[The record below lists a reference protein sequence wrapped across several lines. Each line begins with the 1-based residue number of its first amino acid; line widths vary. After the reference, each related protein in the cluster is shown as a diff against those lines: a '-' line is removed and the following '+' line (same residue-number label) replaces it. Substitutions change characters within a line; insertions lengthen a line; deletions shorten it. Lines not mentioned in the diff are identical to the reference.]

1 MKTVIAIM
9 PKIGAVGLAAK
20 LSSPPP
26 PLAGKTAA
34 PSFSLLLEQAKPS
47 SSESLGGDLSS
58 SRGLAREGYSPVG
71 SPPKRETKLFDSKSS
86 DSKTPE
92 VKTNDPQGRTSTT
105 SQTPSP
111 GLDLLDKPVPLPPL
125 PPVALCWSTGAEG
138 LTPDTLTV
146 RVAPNDE
153 APSASVLDGDT
164 TLQPTPVVI
173 QPTLSQSLSG
183 NAGVNSST
191 MTAFITGMKD
201 GKTMHSSALEEDKTT
216 NSHATGGTTLWATFS
231 GDDEKEETQTGVTA
245 LGSATPGNVNT
256 TDAGTAA
263 GLISNLAGVPVSDSA
278 TQFGNMLMPS
288 RPPRN
293 ESRAGAEIADG
304 VSKAKSTATFEPV
317 QVEAP
322 PSPVPVGLVTTIPS
336 PESGKTDSGS
346 AKVTRDKPATDR
358 SRVSGTPDSL
368 GTTGK
373 NAEVTKGAKAEAGKD
388 NTSSFASAPATNQS
402 TANAQAS
409 AVDIRPSFSN
419 AGTQASLITGEGKS
433 ASDASSPG
441 ASTQQPSQLGRNPT
455 EVAETPRPIETAPI
469 LPTSPVQS
477 AKLIERIGE
486 AELRIGMRS
495 GEFGGIDIRTSMVRN
510 QFTAEISVER
520 GELGRVMTAEL
531 SGLQSRLAE
540 QGVPVASITVQNHAG
555 NPTTA
560 SDQQTP
566 RERQQQYA
574 MNSPSGRAED
584 PRPALSAFEG
594 TAPASRLDIHM

>member
-1 MKTVIAIM
+1 VKTVIAIM

-34 PSFSLLLEQAKPS
+34 PSFSLLLQQAKPT
-47 SSESLGGDLSS
+47 SSESLGGDISS

-92 VKTNDPQGRTSTT
+92 VKTNDPQGRSSTA

-111 GLDLLDKPVPLPPL
+111 GLDLLDKPVPLPPV
-125 PPVALCWSTGAEG
+125 PPVVLCWSTGAAG

-153 APSASVLDGDT
+153 APSASVSDADT

-173 QPTLSQSLSG
+173 QPMLSQSLSG

-201 GKTMHSSALEEDKTT
+201 GKTMHSSALGEDKTT
-216 NSHATGGTTLWATFS
+216 NSDAPGGSTLWPTFS
-231 GDDEKEETQTGVTA
+231 GDAEKEETQTGVTA

-256 TDAGTAA
+256 KEAGTAA
-263 GLISNLAGVPVSDSA
+263 RLISNLAGVPVSDSA
-278 TQFGNMLMPS
+278 TQFGNTLMPS

-293 ESRAGAEIADG
+293 ESRAAAEIADG
-304 VSKAKSTATFEPV
+304 VSKAKSATFEPV

-322 PSPVPVGLVTTIPS
+322 PSLVPVGLVTTIPS

-346 AKVTRDKPATDR
+346 TKVTRDKPATDR

-373 NAEVTKGAKAEAGKD
+373 NAEVTKGEKAEAGKD
-388 NTSSFASAPATNQS
+388 NMSSFGSAPATKQS
-402 TANAQAS
+402 TDSTQAS

-419 AGTQASLITGEGKS
+419 AGTQPSLITGEGKS

-441 ASTQQPSQLGRNPT
+441 ASTQQPSYLGRNPT
-455 EVAETPRPIETAPI
+455 EVAETPRPIETASI
-469 LPTSPVQS
+469 FPTSPVQS

-495 GEFGGIDIRTSMVRN
+495 GEFGGVDIRTSMVRN

-555 NPTTA
+555 TSTTA

-566 RERQQQYA
+566 RDRQQQYA
-574 MNSPSGRAED
+574 SNLLSERAEG
-584 PRPALSAFEG
+584 PMPALSAFEG